1 MVILDKDGNL
11 VESPDPERGRVE
23 VVEERVTHRYVT
35 DAAERGHWETVA
47 EYPETGGSDVEWRV
61 DSPEEGHWE
70 TVGADGV
77 PVAHYDGAVPD
88 GLPRDQEASDT
99 WSHGLYVEYTADE
112 LADLARQR
120 SEAEEALSHNM
131 LFAEWAAGSDYK
143 TSEVV
148 RYGGNLYRLLQDV
161 TGAQAEHTPDV
172 ATSLYKRVGEP
183 DPSGVWPWVQPL
195 GATDAYKAG
204 DKVSHNGK
212 VWASTVDNNV
222 WEPGVYG
229 WEESE

>member
-1 MVILDKDGNL
+1 MVILDRDGDL

-35 DAAERGHWETVA
+35 DVAERGHWETVA

-120 SEAEEALSHNM
+120 SEAEEARLRGAQLEDAVALMFRAQAASLTDEEALSHNM
-131 LFAEWAAGSDYK
+131 LFAEWAAGGSYK
-143 TSEVV
+143 TGEAV
-148 RYGGNLYRLLQDV
+148 RYGGDLYRLLQI
-161 TGAQAEHTPDV
+161 GRASCRE
-172 ATSLYKRVGEP
+172 RV
-183 DPSGVWPWVQPL
+183 
-195 GATDAYKAG
+195 
-204 DKVSHNGK
+204 
-212 VWASTVDNNV
+212 
-222 WEPGVYG
+222 
-229 WEESE
+229 